1 MKNMNGKICSLLF
14 LLTLLCGVSTV
25 QGKGKDNEGLSYEIK
40 CAGTGQQGYYL
51 VEVTAYV
58 LKRNQVNMDLVKK
71 CAVHG
76 VIFSGFSGEQ
86 GCKSQKAMLNATKEQ
101 QHSDFF
107 NPFFKNDYLRFASA
121 VDPSLSTMKAG
132 EKYAVTATI
141 QVAKDELRKI
151 LEEAGILRKLG
162 F

>member
-1 MKNMNGKICSLLF
+1 MNSKILSLILVIA
-14 LLTLLCGVSTV
+14 LVLGVFPSYS
-25 QGKGKDNEGLSYEIK
+25 KDADNKGLSYELK

-58 LKRNQVNMDLVKK
+58 TNKKKANMNILKM

-86 GCKSQKAMLNATKEQ
+86 GCKSQKAMLNPSKEQ
-101 QHSDFF
+101 EYADFF
-107 NPFFKNDYLRFASA
+107 NAFFDTDYLRYASA
-121 VDPSLSTMKAG
+121 VDPSISTVKVG
-132 EKYAVTATI
+132 KRYAITATI
-141 QVAKDELRKI
+141 QVAKDELRNT
-151 LEEAGILRKLG
+151 LQDAGILKKLG